1 MLGSLTP
8 EELATVARHLLSQ
21 RPELVGVAETI
32 AVELYSGPSIES
44 VASDVLGVLTLL
56 DIQDVDTTDPLGG
69 YVEPGEA
76 ACEALREHVSEFV
89 DDMKRRMSAGLTEA
103 AETICRG
110 IVLGL
115 WQATENDDKGLLAWA
130 PDFPADEAE
139 NVVEQLLRSTRPEE
153 RAAVANS
160 LIAHLD
166 EEVPDWAFRLR
177 RAVERALYRTRS

>member
-1 MLGSLTP
+1 MVPGGLGSMAKGTNRPGVATPEPRRKRLPRARGLTGVLGSLTP

-89 DDMKRRMSAGLTEA
+89 DDMKRIG
-103 AETICRG
+103 
-110 IVLGL
+110 
-115 WQATENDDKGLLAWA
+115 A
-130 PDFPADEAE
+130 P
-139 NVVEQLLRSTRPEE
+139 NLRWPRPPEKKSE
-153 RAAVANS
+153 SN
-160 LIAHLD
+160 H
-166 EEVPDWAFRLR
+166 
-177 RAVERALYRTRS
+177 